1 MELAIMFIASM
12 LTDIGLVAIV
22 YVVTWFLVKKFKAER
37 KFSLTFVLTFLISLT
52 IALAMNANF
61 LNIITLLLDLLIV
74 SGVSFL
80 LRDKESPLDSEV
92 KG

>member
-12 LTDIGLVAIV
+12 LTDIGLVVIV
-22 YVVTWFLVKKFKAER
+22 YVIAWFLVKKFKAER
-37 KFSLTFVLTFLISLT
+37 KFSLTFVLTLLISLI
-52 IALAMNANF
+52 IALAMNSNF
-61 LNIITLLLDLLIV
+61 LDIITLLLDLLIV

-80 LRDKESPLDSEV
+80 LRDKESSLESEV